1 MLNVYT
7 FALAFIFLCV
17 FFESD
22 RSVLKLNYISN
33 KIIFFMLASYLV
45 LLAGLRYGIETDYWN
60 YEEIFRTTTMNN
72 RVGGIEKGFHT
83 LILFYKVAFS
93 SKNFNGFIFMLALI
107 SVGLKLHYISMFK
120 EPFVALLFYFTGFY
134 IMYEFSTIKQGVV
147 ICKEIL
153 GNIFLDFYC
162 YLVSFIIYNIF
173 FPTWFFCKMK
183 ITKRKIIVFTLAMI
197 FLQGF
202 LF

>member
-1 MLNVYT
+1 MINVYT

-22 RSVLKLNYISN
+22 RSVLKLNCISN
-33 KIIFFMLASYLV
+33 KMIFFMLASYLV

-60 YEEIFRTTTMNN
+60 YEEIFKTTTMEN

-83 LILFYKVAFS
+83 LILFYKAIFS
-93 SKNFNGFIFMLALI
+93 SSNFNGFIFMLALI

-134 IMYEFSTIKQGVV
+134 IMYEFNTVRQGIA
-147 ICKEIL
+147 IC
-153 GNIFLDFYC
+153 
-162 YLVSFIIYNIF
+162 
-173 FPTWFFCKMK
+173 
-183 ITKRKIIVFTLAMI
+183 
-197 FLQGF
+197 F
-202 LF
+202 LFFAAEQIEKRNLKRALD